1 MKRFTSIVACCL
13 PLLGL
18 APARAERAFNV
29 QGVAGACRLANGVLT
44 IHDNGKVSLTARVA
58 SSSNGSDAY
67 CLTFQFQDGN
77 GTQVF
82 QWPMIRSQTLYPVWQ
97 TWARDNLAVPQNT
110 VNVIQRI
117 SWTNHC

>member
-82 QWPMIRSQTLYPVWQ
+82 QWPKICSQTLYPVWQ